1 MANEIVSVENLLHKQ
16 NEKNVAATV
25 QTSDS
30 NRVGMSIFYGDL
42 SPEKQD
48 FMKPEQTDT
57 DEEST

>member
-1 MANEIVSVENLLHKQ
+1 MVKDTMSVVNLVLKQ
-16 NEKNVAATV
+16 NDKNVAATE

-48 FMKPEQTDT
+48 FMKPEQNDT